1 MFSWSLPSWYKPTF
15 PTPLDTT
22 HQDFHY
28 SFRFLSSW
36 FTNEHFYVNKF
47 LNISKT
53 CHPDNNA
60 YLGEREKRSSENQK
74 VVNSTTKKKII
85 RKIRE
90 KPKGSQRN
98 LTKFSQ
104 SWSTRDPSGFK
115 YLKAPKRRGSTRKR
129 VLGTQMIIK
138 FSEFISLFYF
148 ISGLKLN
155 SYICVQYFQ
164 KEKEKKEKV
173 KSKCRNHRQSKSSIL
188 LYFIFL
194 KKLGYE
200 FFFRIGMVFLQNNN
214 IKMMM
219 KHLVWKKLMEYLEKK
234 DFFTLIQRRNPPDN

>member
-1 MFSWSLPSWYKPTF
+1 
-15 PTPLDTT
+15 
-22 HQDFHY
+22 
-28 SFRFLSSW
+28 
-36 FTNEHFYVNKF
+36 
-47 LNISKT
+47 
-53 CHPDNNA
+53 
-60 YLGEREKRSSENQK
+60 
-74 VVNSTTKKKII
+74 
-85 RKIRE
+85 
-90 KPKGSQRN
+90 
-98 LTKFSQ
+98 
-104 SWSTRDPSGFK
+104 
-115 YLKAPKRRGSTRKR
+115 
-129 VLGTQMIIK
+129 MIIK